1 MKKKLLI
8 IEDDKKI
15 VQLLTQYLT
24 SFGYEVL
31 SSLDPN
37 EGLRLFSKQSPD
49 LVILDIMMPDMDGFE
64 VCRRIREENNT
75 PIIMLTARGD
85 LSDKVVGLELGADD
99 YLPKPFEPR
108 ELVARIQSILRR
120 VEGVSSSKKIKVGN
134 IEIDVDRQI
143 ARQNGKELDLTTK
156 EFELLVLFMQNKG
169 RVLNRD
175 QIMEALRGLD
185 WDAFNRSIDVLISRV
200 RQKIEENPKEPE
212 LIKTIYGAGYKF
224 IVDES

>member
-15 VQLLTQYLT
+15 VKLLTQYLT
-24 SFGYEVL
+24 NFGYEVI
-31 SSLDPN
+31 SSFVPE
-37 EGLRLFSKQSPD
+37 EGLKLFSKNSPD

-64 VCRRIREENNT
+64 VCRRIRKDSNT

-120 VEGVSSSKKIKVGN
+120 AEGISSSKKIKQGN
-134 IEIDVDRQI
+134 IEVDLDGQI
-143 ARQNGKELDLTTK
+143 VKRNGKELDLTTK
-156 EFELLVLFMQNKG
+156 EFELLVFFMKNRG

-185 WDAFNRSIDVLISRV
+185 WDAFDRSIDILISRV
-200 RQKIEENPKEPE
+200 RQKIEENPKKPE
-212 LIKTIYGAGYKF
+212 IIKTIYGAGYKF
-224 IVDES
+224 IADA